1 MSTVAGEHTGE
12 GSLISNTG
20 IPGVEIV
27 TGIDSVDVHP
37 AEFVT
42 LKVKTPPPRFVIILL
57 VPVPIVVA
65 PPGKIVRTHEPVDG
79 NALNNTLPVGISNV
93 GCIIVPTA
101 GADGVVGCTGITTF
115 AEGTDKHPSAVV
127 TVKL

>member
-1 MSTVAGEHTGE
+1 MSTGVGEHTAE
-12 GSLISNTG
+12 GSVIISTG
-20 IPGVEIV
+20 TPGVEIV
-27 TGIDSVDVHP
+27 TGIDSVEVHP

-42 LKVKTPPPRFVIILL
+42 LNVKTPPPRFVNVLL
-57 VPVPIVVA
+57 VPVPIVVT
-65 PPGKIVRTHEPVDG
+65 PPGKIVITHEPVDG
-79 NALNNTLPVGISNV
+79 NSLSNTLPVGISNV

-101 GADGVVGCTGITTF
+101 GAEGVVGCTGITTF